1 MLIRKHPSVMVFLA
15 LLAVFTAAYG
25 AGSAFIPD
33 SLVESWMQDV
43 EQDHHEKEGA

>member
-1 MLIRKHPSVMVFLA
+1 MSPGIRLTLYAVV

-25 AGSAFIPD
+25 AGSAFIPN

-43 EQDHHEKEGA
+43 EQDHHEKGGA

>member
-1 MLIRKHPSVMVFLA
+1 MSAGIRLTLYAAV

-33 SLVESWMQDV
+33 SLVESWMQDL